1 MLHARAST
9 MDLMLLCDS
18 LWGSKV
24 GYENINPPL
33 TGVSKT
39 FLTIQRVTLHPNPS
53 TLSQPL
59 TKKK

>member
-1 MLHARAST
+1 

-39 FLTIQRVTLHPNPS
+39 FLTIQRVTLHPNLS

-59 TKKK
+59 TKK